1 VDCTLLADSTASS
14 PASVSVRSLRIVRA
28 APARGHRPPRLA
40 RLVAAQL
47 RLQHR
52 RADCVFADSYKCCD
66 TGLCRA
72 CRPSGPVR
80 TRLSKPIIKRCQGN
94 RKARLVIN
102 RDVSGSLVL
111 TWSSGNSTTEQ
122 RVEGPCGLC
131 CSGSLH
137 GSSPGRASGWQNVS
151 LVVGDAVAV
160 EEVRSG
166 HIYQFRVAAVSRLWP
181 QGFRRSV
188 GALLKSEAPPQA
200 PGAPSSLSE
209 GRLRIYSSGRV
220 SVRVQLGAAL
230 QLTSCPCTCTRSYL
244 IENLEPG
251 ASYKVEVR
259 AASLGD
265 ERLYWAAQQHLPRR
279 SPPGPPQLP
288 SSRDR
293 PGSSSGGDSTDN
305 DEACSTAVSASSYD
319 QLTAAQPGSPTP
331 LHIQQPVYDNGQ
343 LTVRMLILGVSV
355 GSEETLYRVLWRRRV
370 CIDSPGN
377 GKLFQM
383 TVVAEVTRLLPADS
397 AAVQLPLFSSASSPW
412 IRRLRSGAF
421 ETSPPAFRTPSCDEV
436 KLASGSPPPEQCPAA
451 LKRSCRSLLVA
462 SRCANLPRPVA
473 ETTFSATWSP
483 GLRRHRRGT
492 TASDSSTS
500 HRRRRGRGTS
510 ISATASSGA
519 RLEEPVSQ
527 SSYLAASAGGRGAAS
542 AAARSAPA
550 ASAKSSGVVGGADG
564 GNVNGGLYPQMDPDR
579 AVTRVLPRQI
589 PAWWSRTCSRASC
602 NIVQVHSQALA
613 NGQLLVS
620 RSSSYF
626 FATPPGLS
634 GDGGRRRWQPA
645 VAGQRR

>member
-1 VDCTLLADSTASS
+1 MV
-14 PASVSVRSLRIVRA
+14 
-28 APARGHRPPRLA
+28 G
-40 RLVAAQL
+40 
-47 RLQHR
+47 R
-52 RADCVFADSYKCCD
+52 RFE
-66 TGLCRA
+66 
-72 CRPSGPVR
+72 PS
-80 TRLSKPIIKRCQGN
+80 
-94 RKARLVIN
+94 
-102 RDVSGSLVL
+102 
-111 TWSSGNSTTEQ
+111 
-122 RVEGPCGLC
+122 
-131 CSGSLH
+131 
-137 GSSPGRASGWQNVS
+137 RASGWQNVS

-166 HIYQFRVAAVSRLWP
+166 HIYQFRVAAVSRLGTR
-181 QGFRRSV
+181 GF
-188 GALLKSEAPPQA
+188 GAPSAPYSSEAPPQA

-220 SVRVQLGAAL
+220 SVRVHWEPPTAHELPVHLYQIRWAKDHGFVNSDGSVLSVTRFSNSRPANA
-230 QLTSCPCTCTRSYL
+230 RSYL
-244 IENLEPG
+244 IQNLEPG

-259 AASLGD
+259 AASLWGD
-265 ERLYWAAQQHLPRR
+265 ETLLG
-279 SPPGPPQLP
+279 PPNSIYVSTPQPARTPQLP
-288 SSRDR
+288 SSHDR
-293 PGSSSGGDSTDN
+293 PGSTSGGDNAEN
-305 DEACSTAVSASSYD
+305 DEACSAAVSASSYD
-319 QLTAAQPGSPTP
+319 QLTAAQPGSATP
-331 LHIQQPVYDNGQ
+331 LHIQQPLYDNGQ

-383 TVVAEVTRLLPADS
+383 TVVAERGYFQLTQLQFNCRYFVRLIPMDS
-397 AAVQLPLFSSASSPW
+397 PTSK
-412 IRRLRSGAF
+412 RRLRNITAC
-421 ETSPPAFRTPSCDEV
+421 FRTPSCDEV

-451 LKRSCRSLLVA
+451 LETQLPEPPGRIQVRQLAQTGSGNDLLSYLVTWTPAA
-462 SRCANLPRPVA
+462 SA
-473 ETTFSATWSP
+473 
-483 GLRRHRRGT
+483 GT

-510 ISATASSGA
+510 ISGYCVVWGP

-579 AVTRVLPRQI
+579 AVTRVLPPTNTSLVVEDLQ
-589 PAWWSRTCSRASC
+589 PGKLY
-602 NIVQVHSQALA
+602 IVQVHSQALA

-634 GDGGRRRWQPA
+634 GDGGGDAGSRQLLGRGGEIDKYVRINSESRLGSNSARVWLSARTISLCLLACLTA
-645 VAGQRR
+645 VNLYAA